1 MYFLF
6 YLLTA
11 KKKWRESL
19 LEEYKKIIIEHL
31 ARTDYAGI
39 ITHFCDCFLDELYT
53 TLPHISTVHFIE
65 LLNPIID
72 ILKSK
77 NNSLIYNSIKEHLLR
92 SLVNDYETMRESIL
106 CFFVFCI
113 MVRGRSKQRVA
124 CVCQCRYSIYSI
136 SFSNFPPVRL
146 LNVVIIFSSA

>member
-1 MYFLF
+1 MYVLF
-6 YLLTA
+6 YLLIA

-31 ARTDYAGI
+31 TRTDYAGI

-72 ILKSK
+72 IMKSK

-92 SLVNDYETMRESIL
+92 SLVNDYETMRESHFL
-106 CFFVFCI
+106 FFKLWLEGEVNSELPAFTNVDI
-113 MVRGRSKQRVA
+113 RFIQYPFLKFPSTW
-124 CVCQCRYSIYSI
+124 
-136 SFSNFPPVRL
+136 FS
-146 LNVVIIFSSA
+146 